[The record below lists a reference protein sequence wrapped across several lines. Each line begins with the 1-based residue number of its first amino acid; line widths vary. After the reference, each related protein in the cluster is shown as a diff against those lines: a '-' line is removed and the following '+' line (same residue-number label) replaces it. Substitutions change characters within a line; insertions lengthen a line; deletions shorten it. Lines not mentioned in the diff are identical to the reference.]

1 MLLEKDLEDIISKYP
16 DIIEEGLTL
25 KGRQLTLY
33 GRRMDLL
40 FEDKFKR
47 KLILELKIG
56 PIKDQHIGQI
66 LSYEGMLLSADD
78 PTLRIMLVGNRVPQ
92 NIQRSLDHHG
102 IAWKE
107 ITFSGLKEFLS
118 EKDDE
123 HFLHLLDD
131 VETAFIKRPPEN
143 YIQHV
148 YRSPDELISA
158 LKSSEKYKSFKSIL
172 EDKIENENKAKTI
185 LIENLGNLNNDHIKR
200 IIALVDE
207 PYLYKKNGKFNH
219 AWFGRLLKSNTGK
232 LFEADP
238 IKLNYW
244 FNVVSNNY
252 FPAEKKIDLLLN
264 EPYNISGLNVG
275 FITLIL
281 YLLDRNEYS
290 IWFEGLH
297 DGLRLIYPEM
307 ETFTGKS
314 KQFIVFNETAKS
326 FCKKYSFGK
335 VELDWILSTGV
346 PGLNRKTE
354 DSRKKENRS
363 LKLSALRQLQLEY
376 WTGLNSYMETKG
388 SFVKMRTPYSKQ
400 WSDVSLGMSD
410 IYLAIGINCQQNC
423 LNIWL
428 VIRGQQV
435 KNNFDKLYKL
445 AFDDSLIEICNDI
458 QWDRME
464 GRKSCAIK
472 LTREADFINRID
484 WENQFEWLKEHIE
497 KYVSFFKPRI
507 KNLNP

>member
-40 FEDKFKR
+40 FEDNFKR

-107 ITFSGLKEFLS
+107 ITFSALKEFLS
-118 EKDDE
+118 ERDDE

-143 YIQHV
+143 YNQHV
-148 YRSPDELISA
+148 YQSPDELISA
-158 LKSSEKYKSFKSIL
+158 LKSSENYKSFKSIL
-172 EDKIENENKAKTI
+172 ENKIENENKAKTI
-185 LIENLGNLNNDHIKR
+185 LIENLGNLNNDHVKR

-207 PYLYKKNGKFNH
+207 PYLYKKNGKSYNH
-219 AWFGRLLKSNTGK
+219 PWFGRLLQSNTGE
-232 LFEADP
+232 LFNADQV
-238 IKLNYW
+238 KLNNW
-244 FNVVSNNY
+244 FNIVSNNY
-252 FPAEKKIDLLLN
+252 FPAEKKIDLLLSG
-264 EPYNISGLNVG
+264 PYNISGLNVG

-281 YLLDRNEYS
+281 YILDRNEYS

-307 ETFTGKS
+307 EPFTGKS
-314 KQFIVFNETAKS
+314 KQYTIFNETAKN
-326 FCKKYSFGK
+326 FIKKYSFEK
-335 VELDWILSTGV
+335 VELDWILSTGL
-346 PGLNRKTE
+346 PRLSHKTE
-354 DSRKKENRS
+354 DTRKKVNRS
-363 LKLSALRQLQLEY
+363 LKLSDLRQLQLEY
-376 WTGLNSYMETKG
+376 WTGLYRYMEENG
-388 SFVKMRTPYSKQ
+388 SFVKMRTPYPKQ
-400 WSDVSLGMSD
+400 WSDISLGVRD
-410 IYLAIGINCQQNC
+410 IYLASGINSNNNS

-428 VIRGQQV
+428 VFKGGKA
-435 KNNFDKLYKL
+435 KNIFDNFYKTSYE
-445 AFDDSLIEICNDI
+445 DSLTEISKHI
-458 QWDRME
+458 QWDRLE
-464 GRKSCAIK
+464 GRKSCAVK
-472 LTREADFINRID
+472 LIRLVDFRNKVD
-484 WENQFEWLKEHIE
+484 WENQFEWFKEHIE
-497 KYVSFFKPRI
+497 KFVRFFKPRI
-507 KNLNP
+507 KNI

>member
-40 FEDKFKR
+40 FEDRFKR
-47 KLILELKIG
+47 KLILELKKG

-78 PTLRIMLVGNRVPQ
+78 PTIRIMLVGNRVPP

-107 ITFSGLKEFLS
+107 ITFSDLKGFLS
-118 EKDDE
+118 EKADGP
-123 HFLHLLDD
+123 FLHLLDD
-131 VETAFIKRPPEN
+131 EDSTFPRKPPEN
-143 YIQHV
+143 NNQQI
-148 YRSPDELISA
+148 YRSPEQMIA
-158 LKSSEKYKSFKSIL
+158 AIKSSELYKNFRGILKHKSDNEDEAKSI
-172 EDKIENENKAKTI
+172 I
-185 LIENLGNLNNDHIKR
+185 LENLGNLNNDHVRR

-207 PYLYKKNGKFNH
+207 PYMYKESYNH
-219 AWFGRLLKSNTGK
+219 PWFGRLLKSNTGK
-232 LFEADP
+232 LFNADP
-238 IKLNYW
+238 VKLNNW

-264 EPYNISGLNVG
+264 EPYNISGLSVG

-281 YLLDRNEYS
+281 YILDRNVYS

-314 KQFIVFNETAKS
+314 KQYTIFNETAKN
-326 FCKKYSFGK
+326 FIKKYSFEK
-335 VELDWILSTGV
+335 VELDWILSTGL
-346 PGLNRKTE
+346 PRLNHKTE
-354 DSRKKENRS
+354 DARNKVSRS
-363 LKLSALRQLQLEY
+363 LKLSDIRQIQLEY
-376 WTGLNSYMETKG
+376 WTGLNSYMEAKG
-388 SFVKMRTPYSKQ
+388 SFVKMRAPYPKQ
-400 WSDVSLGMSD
+400 WSDISLGVRD
-410 IYLAIGINCQQNC
+410 IYLASGINSNNNS

-428 VIRGQQV
+428 VFKGGKA
-435 KNNFDKLYKL
+435 KNIFDNFYKTSYE
-445 AFDDSLIEICNDI
+445 DSLTEISKHI
-458 QWDRME
+458 HWDRLE
-464 GRKSCAIK
+464 GRKSCAVK
-472 LTREADFINRID
+472 LIRLVDFRNKVD
-484 WENQFEWLKEHIE
+484 WENQFEWFKEHIE
-497 KYVSFFKPRI
+497 KFVRFFKPRI
-507 KNLNP
+507 KNI